1 MGPHLMDQNFQTLR
15 RNKDSFIERSYL
27 GLWRHRSFYAEAEK
41 EHQNLYTWRET
52 QSTGSS
58 KGQQNWQLSC
68 SPHPWTKQTPDQ
80 LMFGRE
86 LHGKLPKRIVPTKEV
101 SSDKIWQWDTSEK
114 KRVRRQKDC
123 NWGHSP
129 FETEQS
135 WYVDPSIWPLPLH
148 SYRFER
154 DYGRC

>member
-1 MGPHLMDQNFQTLR
+1 MK
-15 RNKDSFIERSYL
+15 RNPINRKFKRATKLATIVL
-27 GLWRHRSFYAEAEK
+27 
-41 EHQNLYTWRET
+41 T
-52 QSTGSS
+52 
-58 KGQQNWQLSC
+58 
-68 SPHPWTKQTPDQ
+68 HPWTKQTPDQ

-101 SSDKIWQWDTSEK
+101 SSDMIRQWDMSEK

-135 WYVDPSIWPLPLH
+135 
-148 SYRFER
+148 
-154 DYGRC
+154 